1 MAHGAQS
8 VASLAIALDRTSR
21 QPLYRQIYQQLREI
35 ILSGRLAAGALLPS
49 TRTLT
54 RELEVSRTTLE
65 LAFDQ
70 LHADGYIEG
79 RVGSGTYVASLP
91 FNAPIRATPNRGRQ
105 PSGSLRRTGDLAR
118 RF

>member
-1 MAHGAQS
+1 MARRAQS
-8 VASLAIALDRTSR
+8 VASLAIALDRASP
-21 QPLYRQIYQQLREI
+21 QPLYRQICQQLREI
-35 ILSGRLAAGALLPS
+35 ILSGRVAAGALLPS

-79 RVGSGTYVASLP
+79 RIGSGTSSG
-91 FNAPIRATPNRGRQ
+91 RAR
-105 PSGSLRRTGDLAR
+105 RRTCFIRLRPRDTNLFAR
-118 RF
+118 QSRSI